1 MSNSPLSD
9 KCEVDPHSTT
19 ATRKW
24 PAKGTTGSTL
34 SPPPRAATKGGGGEE
49 DPRARAAF
57 HATPVALTPACR
69 SSKQAGTSANR
80 NPSEGA
86 SGADSAPPSPMGRR
100 RRDMIQF
107 GPARRVGRASGTT
120 TSYRIGEALRSAG
133 RAGDDPRLPPKSSAG
148 RTVALRGKP
157 KCVRSL
163 AGLRAGA
170 AGWQGRSRALRRRC
184 PSRVSYG
191 LGVVFDPHRARNG
204 ITLTSHVF
212 ALRSITSDS
221 TPSPQ
226 LPSRDRER
234 PTWEVLHERA
244 VGVARPRVGTGA
256 EREYCK

>member
-34 SPPPRAATKGGGGEE
+34 SPPPRAATKGGRGEE

-120 TSYRIGEALRSAG
+120 TSYRIGEAVRSAG

-157 KCVRSL
+157 KCVRSASWTQSRCRWS
-163 AGLRAGA
+163 AGQEPRTAPTLPEPRLLRVG
-170 AGWQGRSRALRRRC
+170 GRVRPPPSQKRHYLDQPRLR
-184 PSRVSYG
+184 
-191 LGVVFDPHRARNG
+191 LEKH
-204 ITLTSHVF
+204 
-212 ALRSITSDS
+212 
-221 TPSPQ
+221 
-226 LPSRDRER
+226 
-234 PTWEVLHERA
+234 HERLYA
-244 VGVARPRVGTGA
+244 LSPATFA
-256 EREYCK
+256 